1 MFGLIGFILTVS
13 AGAAWRAND
22 KASRAKYRREW
33 HETYDGTDLEKQYH
47 YFSMFAGGLDPQGN
61 KIKEAH
67 KYQPEINRLTKLQ
80 LEKEGIRY
88 YDKNSWNI
96 SKCTFNENNELLT
109 VGGKKFDRRL
119 GRTLY

>member
-1 MFGLIGFILTVS
+1 MFGLIGFILTVG

-33 HETYDGTDLEKQYH
+33 HETYDGTDLKKQYH
-47 YFSMFAGGLDPQGN
+47 YAGMFAGGLDPQGN
-61 KIKEAH
+61 RIKEAH

-88 YDKNSWNI
+88 YDKNAWNI

-109 VGGKKFDRRL
+109 VDGKKFDRRL